1 MQIEY
6 LIPGYPLLSYLL
18 VFLGLNL
25 VLYFI
30 RHSVHALI
38 DNIGQ
43 LFVQNLRLISK
54 AFKNS
59 AANMAARNREVLLEH
74 GRQQAERELDRQ
86 FMRLGHAVENDL
98 ARYPTVQRHIE
109 QLVSDMEDKLQKT
122 AEIPAPLPEWTEAVE
137 SISRLKDVTK
147 NDAVVGKLLQA
158 IYEAFNK
165 QQTEVTQIYRK
176 DISVRHN
183 ILKSA
188 MLTWRNLLHTFT
200 RVGDNWQTLI
210 EQAKHIDTQL
220 TRYEDIKQGSSR
232 AERLLSASNST
243 QFFIAL
249 IVMVIAGFGAFVN
262 YNLIALPMSELM
274 PASSQV
280 AGYNIA
286 DIGAAVIIMLELTVG
301 LFFMEAIG
309 ITRLFPVIHF
319 MEDKKRM
326 IWAWVCMLFLLS
338 LCFVEAGLAYMREI
352 MVEDKALLS
361 SFLVGGTEAVNQ
373 ATEQTASMIPMVG
386 QMILGFVLPLILMFV
401 AIPFESFIHSG
412 RHMLAHL
419 IVQLFILFSSIL
431 RSGALFIKQ
440 LNKSLKNIYDIFCF
454 LPLWIAHLIE
464 QRPSHL
470 PKTESEITLQS
481 DDDTLQL
488 KPALQAIEQE
498 QK

>member
-1 MQIEY
+1 
-6 LIPGYPLLSYLL
+6 
-18 VFLGLNL
+18 
-25 VLYFI
+25 
-30 RHSVHALI
+30 
-38 DNIGQ
+38 
-43 LFVQNLRLISK
+43 
-54 AFKNS
+54 
-59 AANMAARNREVLLEH
+59 
-74 GRQQAERELDRQ
+74 
-86 FMRLGHAVENDL
+86 
-98 ARYPTVQRHIE
+98 
-109 QLVSDMEDKLQKT
+109 
-122 AEIPAPLPEWTEAVE
+122 
-137 SISRLKDVTK
+137 
-147 NDAVVGKLLQA
+147 
-158 IYEAFNK
+158 
-165 QQTEVTQIYRK
+165 
-176 DISVRHN
+176 
-183 ILKSA
+183 
-188 MLTWRNLLHTFT
+188 
-200 RVGDNWQTLI
+200 
-210 EQAKHIDTQL
+210 
-220 TRYEDIKQGSSR
+220 
-232 AERLLSASNST
+232 
-243 QFFIAL
+243 
-249 IVMVIAGFGAFVN
+249 
-262 YNLIALPMSELM
+262 
-274 PASSQV
+274 
-280 AGYNIA
+280 
-286 DIGAAVIIMLELTVG
+286 MLELTVG

-373 ATEQTASMIPMVG
+373 ATEQSASMIPMVG

>member
-30 RHSVHALI
+30 RHSVHQLI
-38 DNIGQ
+38 DNIAQ

-59 AANMAARNREVLLEH
+59 AANMASRNREVLLEH

-86 FMRLGHAVENDL
+86 FIRLGNAVENDL

-122 AEIPAPLPEWTEAVE
+122 AEIPSPLPEWTEAVE

-165 QQTEVTQIYRK
+165 QQNEVTQIYRK
-176 DISVRHN
+176 DISTRHT

-200 RVGDNWQTLI
+200 QVGDNWQTLI

-220 TRYEDIKQGSSR
+220 TRFEEIKQGSTR

-338 LCFVEAGLAYMREI
+338 LCFVEAGLAYMREV

-361 SFLVGGTEAVNQ
+361 SFLVGGSEAVNL
-373 ATEQTASMIPMVG
+373 ASEQTSSMIPMIG

-412 RHMLAHL
+412 RHMFAHL
-419 IVQLFILFSSIL
+419 VVQIFVLFSSIL
-431 RSGALFIKQ
+431 RSSALLMKQ

-464 QRPSHL
+464 QRPNHL
-470 PKTESEITLQS
+470 PTTESKEALQS
-481 DDDTLQL
+481 DGDTLQL